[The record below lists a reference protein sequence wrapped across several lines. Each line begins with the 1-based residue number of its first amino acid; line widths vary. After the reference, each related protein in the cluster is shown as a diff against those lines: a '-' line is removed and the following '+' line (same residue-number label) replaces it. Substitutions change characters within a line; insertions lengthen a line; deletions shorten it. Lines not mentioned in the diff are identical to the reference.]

1 MEQNEGKLD
10 QTATRVELLEEAVE
24 DDRKKTIWLI
34 ADHCERLD
42 HHSNMAKSHCVLI
55 TGIQKL
61 FIKVAIMLCLIFI
74 DSRSQSK

>member
-55 TGIQKL
+55 TGNQINYIRVINIVTLNLHQ
-61 FIKVAIMLCLIFI
+61 IKF
-74 DSRSQSK
+74 